1 MKTISLDEFQNVALR
16 VGKVLSAERI
26 ENSEKLIR
34 LLVDAGEEIPRQII
48 AGIGKAYA
56 PDQLIGKTVI
66 IVANLEPKQLMGL
79 ESRGMLLAAS
89 EDGVPVLLGL
99 DRDVSPGITIR

>member
-1 MKTISLDEFQNVALR
+1 VKTISLDEFQNVALR